1 MTSSN
6 TATTLFLDNGD
17 QVVKLQSGTAN
28 VFKAKP
34 GAEYRVVDYAD
45 RGSAELAPN
54 VVVTRIG
61 DDLVM
66 NYPDGV
72 KVVISNYFVVCSDG
86 GCEVTLPR
94 KGRSKG
100 QRLDEDEEGEVINGD
115 TTLLLVEGDSTAV
128 MDIVRGAGDGS
139 NGCNLR

>member
-1 MTSSN
+1 MTSPN

-17 QVVKLQSGTAN
+17 QVIKLQPGTEN

-34 GAEYRVVDYAD
+34 GAEYRVVDSASRD
-45 RGSAELAPN
+45 SAELAPN
-54 VVVTRIG
+54 VVVTRNG

-100 QRLDEDEEGEVINGD
+100 QKLDEDEEGEAINGD
-115 TTLLLVEGDSTAV
+115 TTLLLVEGDAEAV
-128 MDIVRGAGDGS
+128 MKLSAAF
-139 NGCNLR
+139 